1 MIYCSLSPISN
12 ACMFFLWRRNLR
24 KFDMYRFVRLENKK
38 KAIFECSHHQIL
50 LKVGTL
56 LHFSRCYTVVR
67 RKLKLSLVTWFQ
79 ISKNQFL
86 TIFTDTPRPTL
97 TCTYWRASLQCFF
110 RDYYLLRNA
119 SKLEEKNRSY
129 TFSQFDISS
138 NWPSYSYTFNHEI
151 RTKHNEN
158 FKLW

>member
-1 MIYCSLSPISN
+1 MTTRSPGNTEHVVSISSEDKDI
-12 ACMFFLWRRNLR
+12 W
-24 KFDMYRFVRLENKK
+24 DMENYFPNEFWKMKILKVCGAKKPK
-38 KAIFECSHHQIL
+38 KAIYECLRHQIL

-67 RKLKLSLVTWFQ
+67 QKLKLGLVTWFQ

-86 TIFTDTPRPTL
+86 KIDTPGPTL

-119 SKLEEKNRSY
+119 SKLDVKNRSC
-129 TFSQFDISS
+129 TFSKSDISS
-138 NWPSYSYTFNHEI
+138 N
-151 RTKHNEN
+151 
-158 FKLW
+158 